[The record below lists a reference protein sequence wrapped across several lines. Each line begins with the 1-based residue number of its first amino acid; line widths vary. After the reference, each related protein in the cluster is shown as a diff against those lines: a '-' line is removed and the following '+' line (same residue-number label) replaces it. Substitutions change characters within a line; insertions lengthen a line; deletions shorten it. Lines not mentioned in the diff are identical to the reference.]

1 MVITFSVMAVSD
13 GSGFYLVFAHRFQRR
28 LWNPD
33 PQSLAVAT
41 RWRLSQKE
49 KGERKLAYQVVTERG
64 CSLPFRQTA
73 RMG

>member
-49 KGERKLAYQVVTERG
+49 KGERMDGFPVLRLIG
-64 CSLPFRQTA
+64 NFSN
-73 RMG
+73 